1 MNTLPVQEMVSRVAQ
16 AHPEAIAVVQGTRRL
31 SYRTLMRRA
40 ESLAVRLQGLGV
52 SRGDRV
58 VLATTRSPEMVVGM
72 LAVLQ
77 AGAAYIP
84 VDPGYPAERLEFLIG
99 DAGARLVLTEPE
111 VRSGLPGLDC
121 PATDIPHD
129 EDGGEERPVPVPTDG
144 SDLAY
149 CIYTSG
155 STGLP
160 KGVEIPH
167 EGLSN
172 LVAWHRE
179 TYGLTSADRTTQIA
193 GTAFDA
199 SVWEIWP
206 TLTTGAELHLAV
218 EGHSSAAELVEW
230 LTGAGITV
238 SFLPTPLAEL
248 VIAEEWPTGTRLR
261 YLLTGGD
268 RLHRHP
274 PAGLP
279 FTLVNHYGPTE
290 CTVVATAGEVPA
302 GAEDREPSI
311 GWPIRG
317 IKVRLLD
324 DQGSDVP
331 DGTEGELFLS
341 GTGLARGYLNR
352 PELTAERFVTL
363 RPDGCRYYRT
373 GDLAVRNPDGSLR
386 FVGRTDGQ
394 VKLRGFRIEL
404 GEIESTLCAHPQVTG
419 AAAAL
424 REDVPGDPR
433 LAAYPVFRPGA
444 SLSAAEL
451 RSWLAERLPGHLV
464 PTSFTA
470 LDALPLTRNGKVDR
484 SALPAP
490 AQDRDALAG
499 AYVAPAEGVETELA
513 QLWEEV
519 LGVDRVGA
527 LDDFFVLGGNSLSA
541 VRVAGRLRERHAVE
555 LPLIAVFAEPTVRGL
570 AGAVAA
576 APRRDFER
584 PGPRTRDR
592 SGLLP
597 LSPSQRRMW
606 LMNGLDDSGTTYNVP
621 LAFELRGPL
630 DEEALR
636 QTLRAVVERHEAL
649 RTGFVVEAG
658 TLLQVVGAVPEIDL
672 PVVEVGND
680 EEQLR
685 CAERIARHRFDLT
698 TGPLIRFDL
707 LRRGDQ
713 RHVLLAVVHH
723 IAFDGWSLGVFSR
736 DLADC
741 YEAILAGRAPAPPLA
756 VQPADIAE
764 QLQRAADEASEGPHA
779 EYWRSTLKGAPQDL
793 GLPTDFV
800 RPSRPTNLGGRE
812 TIDIGSETLDSL
824 RALCRAEG
832 VTLFMA
838 LAALCQA
845 YLSRITGNEDVV
857 IGSPVAGRNAPG
869 TEPLVGCFINT
880 LPLRTDLTGE
890 PGFRDL
896 LHRVRSVVLGAFEH
910 QDTPFERIVELAAA
924 GRSADQNPVYQVVFA
939 LEDAHRAEFDLGG
952 LSATVT
958 ELDAGTSRADLS
970 FSATPYRNGLRLT
983 AEYRSDLFAP
993 ATVRRTLGTLRTL
1006 LGGVLAEPDRPF
1018 TLLPLLGP
1026 DEYRDQVHTWNDTAR
1041 PFEDGATVHEL
1052 VERRVD
1058 ADPDAVAVVFEDRAA
1073 LTYGE
1078 LDGRANA
1085 LAHRLRALGVGR
1097 ETRVGLCLERSPELV
1112 VAVLAVLKAGG
1123 AYVPLDP
1130 AYPADRLAFML
1141 ADSAAPVVV
1150 TQSAVRKRL
1159 PQTSAAVVQLDTDPV
1174 GDGMPTTRPA
1184 PVSGPEGLAYVIYTS
1199 GSTGRPKGVLI
1210 EHRSVCNFMANVQQM
1225 FGLGPHDRI
1234 LQFASLSFDVSAF
1247 EIFGALTSG
1256 ARICLARQETLL
1268 SVRALSRFMTEQGI
1282 TVMDMP
1288 PAVMKLLPGQ
1298 EFPALRI
1305 AFVGG
1310 EAFSGGLVDDWSV
1323 PGRRFI
1329 NGYGPT
1335 EGTVTV
1341 IAEECGPGAYEGSPP
1356 IGRPM
1361 GNMRAYVLDRRQQLL
1376 PTGIPGEL
1384 WIGGAG
1390 LARGYLGR
1398 PELTEE
1404 RFLADP
1410 FVPDENA
1417 RIYRTGDLVR
1427 LLPDGRLD
1435 FLGRVDDQVKL
1446 RGFRIELGEVEA
1458 VLTEH
1463 PGIFAAAVLL
1473 RQDNPGHPRLVG
1485 YAVPADEA
1493 LTAAELRAHLADR
1506 LPAHMVPDAFVLLE
1520 SLPLSPSGKIDRRS
1534 LPAPAAA
1541 DLTAAR
1547 AIVQPRN
1554 RRERTLAEL
1563 WCELLHVPELGVH
1576 DNFFELGGNSI
1587 AAVQLVWNIDTS
1599 FGVEIPLREV
1609 FDHPTVAALTPRIE
1623 AAMLAAH
1630 AARTSSAVDPKGSAR

>member
-1 MNTLPVQEMVSRVAQ
+1 MNTLPVQELVSRA
-16 AHPEAIAVVQGTRRL
+16 AEARPEAIAVVQGTRRL
-31 SYRTLMRRA
+31 TYRTLVRRA
-40 ESLAVRLQGLGV
+40 ESLALRLQESGV
-52 SRGDRV
+52 SPGDRV

-72 LAVLQ
+72 LAVLR
-77 AGAAYIP
+77 AGAAYVP
-84 VDPGYPAERLEFLIG
+84 VDPGYPAQRLEFLIR

-111 VRSGLPGLDC
+111 VRPALPALDC
-121 PATDIPHD
+121 PALDVPRD
-129 EDGGEERPVPVPTDG
+129 EDGGERRAAPVHTDG

-160 KGVEIPH
+160 KGVEIVH
-167 EGLSN
+167 EGLSH

-179 TYGLTSADRTTQIA
+179 AYGLTPRDRTTQIA

-206 TLTTGAELHLAV
+206 TLAAGAELHLAA
-218 EGHSSAAELVEW
+218 EEHSSAAELVEW

-248 VIAEEWPTGTRLR
+248 VIAEKWPTGTRLR

-302 GAEDREPSI
+302 GDEDREPSI
-311 GWPIRG
+311 GRPIRG
-317 IKVRLLD
+317 IEARLLD
-324 DQGSDVP
+324 DRGADVP
-331 DGTEGELFLS
+331 DGAEGELFLG

-363 RPDGCRYYRT
+363 EPDGSRYYRT
-373 GDLAVRNPDGSLR
+373 GDLAVRDPDGSLR
-386 FVGRTDGQ
+386 FVGRADGQ

-404 GEIESTLCAHPQVTG
+404 GEIESALCAHPRISG
-419 AAAAL
+419 AAVAL

-433 LAAYPVFRPGA
+433 LAAYPVFRPGERPD
-444 SLSAAEL
+444 AAAL

-464 PTSFTA
+464 PASFTP

-490 AQDRDALAG
+490 AAGRDELAG
-499 AYVAPAEGVETELA
+499 AYVAPAEGVEADLA
-513 QLWEEV
+513 RLWQEV

-527 LDDFFVLGGNSLSA
+527 LDDFFLLGGNSLSA
-541 VRVAGRLRERHAVE
+541 ARVTGRLRERLAVE
-555 LPLIAVFAEPTVRGL
+555 LPLTAVFAEPTVRGL

-576 APRRDFER
+576 APRRADAR
-584 PGPRTRDR
+584 PEPATADR
-592 SGLLP
+592 SGPLP

-606 LMNGLDDSGTTYNVP
+606 LMHGLDDSGTTYNVP
-621 LAFELRGPL
+621 LAFELTGPL
-630 DEEALR
+630 DEAALR
-636 QTLRAVVERHEAL
+636 QALRSVVERHEAL
-649 RTGFVVEAG
+649 RTRFVVEGG
-658 TLLQVVGAVPEIDL
+658 TPLQVVGAVPDLDL
-672 PVVEVGND
+672 PVVEVRDDAERLG
-680 EEQLR
+680 R
-685 CAERIARHRFDLT
+685 AERIARHRFDLT
-698 TGPLIRFDL
+698 TGPLIRCEL
-707 LRRGDQ
+707 LRLGEE
-713 RHVLLAVVHH
+713 RHVLLAVLHH
-723 IAFDGWSLGVFSR
+723 IVFDGWSLGVFSR

-741 YEAILAGRAPAPPLA
+741 YEAARAGRAPAPPPA
-756 VQPADIAE
+756 VQPADLAG
-764 QLQRAADEASEGPHA
+764 QLQHAADAAAQGPHA
-779 EYWRSTLKGAPQDL
+779 EYWRGALEGAPQDL
-793 GLPTDFV
+793 ALPTDFV
-800 RPSRPTNLGGRE
+800 RPSRPTNRGGRVSL
-812 TIDIGSETLDSL
+812 DIEPRTLDAL
-824 RALCRAEG
+824 RTLCRAEG

-845 YLSRITGNEDVV
+845 YLSRITGAEDVV
-857 IGSPVAGRNAPG
+857 IGSPVAGRDAPG
-869 TEPLVGCFINT
+869 SEPLVGCFINT
-880 LPLRTDLTGE
+880 LPLRTDLSGE

-896 LHRVRSVVLGAFEH
+896 LHRVRAVVLGAFEH

-939 LEDAHRAEFDLGG
+939 LEDAHRAEFGLGP

-958 ELDAGTSRADLS
+958 ELDAGTARADLS
-970 FSATPYRNGLRLT
+970 FSATPHSGGLRLT
-983 AEYRSDLFAP
+983 AEYRSDLYAP
-993 ATVRRTLGTLRTL
+993 DTVRGTLATIRTL
-1006 LGGVLAEPDRPF
+1006 LDAALTEPDRPF
-1018 TLLPLLGP
+1018 TLLPLLDA
-1026 DEYRDQVHTWNDTAR
+1026 DEYHDQVHTWNDTAR
-1041 PFEDGATVHEL
+1041 PFEDAATVHEL
-1052 VERRVD
+1052 IERRAD
-1058 ADPDAVAVVFEDRAA
+1058 AAPDAVAVVFEDRAA

-1078 LDGRANA
+1078 LDRRANA
-1085 LAHRLRALGVGR
+1085 LAHRLRDLGVGR
-1097 ETRVGLCLERSPELV
+1097 ESRVGLCVERSPELV

-1150 TQSAVRKRL
+1150 TQSAVRGRL
-1159 PQTSAAVVQLDTDPV
+1159 PGTTAAVIELDTDETWTALP
-1174 GDGMPTTRPA
+1174 DTRPE
-1184 PVSGPEGLAYVIYTS
+1184 PLSGPDDLAYVIYTS

-1210 EHRSVCNFMANVQQM
+1210 EHRSVCNFMANVHEM
-1225 FGLGPHDRI
+1225 FGLGPDDRM

-1256 ARICLARQETLL
+1256 ARLCLARQETLL

-1341 IAEECGPGAYEGSPP
+1341 IAEECRPGAYEGSPP

-1361 GNMRAYVLDRRQQLL
+1361 GNMRAYVLDRRRQLL
-1376 PTGIPGEL
+1376 PTGTPGEL

-1404 RFLADP
+1404 RFKPDP
-1410 FVPDENA
+1410 FLPDPDA

-1446 RGFRIELGEVEA
+1446 RGFRIELGEVET
-1458 VLTEH
+1458 VLAEH
-1463 PGIFAAAVLL
+1463 PGVRAAAVLL
-1473 RQDNPGHPRLVG
+1473 REDNPGHPRLVG
-1485 YAVPADEA
+1485 YAVAADDA

-1520 SLPLSPSGKIDRRS
+1520 ALPLSPSGKIDRRS

-1547 AIVQPRN
+1547 AVVKPRN

-1563 WCELLHVPELGVH
+1563 WCALLHVPELGVH

-1587 AAVQLVWNIDTS
+1587 AAVQLVWDIHKS
-1599 FGVEIPLREV
+1599 FGVELALREV
-1609 FDHPTVAALTPRIE
+1609 FDHPTVASLTPRIE

-1630 AARTSSAVDPKGSAR
+1630 AARASLAVDPKGSAR

>member
-1 MNTLPVQEMVSRVAQ
+1 MNTLPVQQLVSRVAE
-16 AHPEAIAVVQGTRRL
+16 ARPEAIAVVQGARRL
-31 SYRTLMRRA
+31 SYRTLVRRA
-40 ESLAVRLQGLGV
+40 ESLAVRLQKLGV

-72 LAVLQ
+72 LAVLR

-84 VDPGYPAERLEFLIG
+84 VDPGYPAKRLEFLIG

-111 VRSGLPGLDC
+111 VRPGLPGLDC
-121 PATDIPHD
+121 PAVDIPRED
-129 EDGGEERPVPVPTDG
+129 DGGQERPVPAAADG
-144 SDLAY
+144 SDVAY

-179 TYGLTSADRTTQIA
+179 TYGLTPADRTTQIA

-206 TLTTGAELHLAV
+206 TLTTGAELHLAT

-248 VIAEEWPTGTRLR
+248 VLAEDWPAGTRLR

-302 GAEDREPSI
+302 GAEGREPSI
-311 GWPIRG
+311 GRPIRG
-317 IKVRLLD
+317 IEARLLD

-331 DGTEGELFLS
+331 DGTEGELYLS
-341 GTGLARGYLNR
+341 GAGLARGYLNR

-363 RPDGCRYYRT
+363 GPDGTRYYRT

-386 FVGRTDGQ
+386 FVGRADGQ

-404 GEIESTLCAHPQVTG
+404 GEIESTLCTHPRITG

-424 REDVPGDPR
+424 REDVPGDAR
-433 LAAYPVFRPGA
+433 LAAYPVFRPGT

-499 AYVAPAEGVETELA
+499 AYVAPAEGVEAELA
-513 QLWEEV
+513 KLWQEV

-541 VRVAGRLRERHAVE
+541 VRVTGRLREHYAVD
-555 LPLIAVFAEPTVRGL
+555 LPLTAVFAEPTVRGL
-570 AGAVAA
+570 ARAVAA
-576 APRRDFER
+576 APRQDAER
-584 PGPRTRDR
+584 RQPRTPDR
-592 SGLLP
+592 SRPLP

-621 LAFELRGPL
+621 LAFDLRGPL
-630 DEEALR
+630 DEGALR
-636 QTLRAVVERHEAL
+636 QALRAVVERHEAL

-658 TLLQVVGAVPEIDL
+658 TPLQVVGAVPEIDC

-685 CAERIARHRFDLT
+685 RAERIARHRFDLT
-698 TGPLIRFDL
+698 TGPLIRCEL
-707 LRRGDQ
+707 LRRGAR

-723 IAFDGWSLGVFSR
+723 IVFDGWSLGVFSR

-741 YEAILAGRAPAPPLA
+741 YEAALAGRAPAPPLA
-756 VQPADIAE
+756 VQPADITE

-779 EYWRSTLKGAPQDL
+779 EYWRSTLEGAPQDL

-800 RPSRPTNLGGRE
+800 RPSRPTNRGGRE
-812 TIDIGSETLDSL
+812 SVDIGPEALGSL

-832 VTLFMA
+832 VTLFMG

-857 IGSPVAGRNAPG
+857 IGSPVAGRNASG
-869 TEPLVGCFINT
+869 SEPLVGCFINT
-880 LPLRTDLTGE
+880 LPLRTDLSGE

-896 LHRVRSVVLGAFEH
+896 LHRVRHVVLGAFEH

-924 GRSADQNPVYQVVFA
+924 GHSADQNPVYQVVFA
-939 LEDAHRAEFDLGG
+939 LEDAHRAEFGFGG

-958 ELDAGTSRADLS
+958 ELDAGTARADLS
-970 FSATPYRNGLRLT
+970 FSATPYGNGLRLT

-993 ATVRRTLGTLRTL
+993 ATVRRTLATLGTLL
-1006 LGGVLAEPDRPF
+1006 DGALAEPDRPF

-1041 PFEDGATVHEL
+1041 PFEDTATVHEL

-1078 LDGRANA
+1078 LDRRANA

-1097 ETRVGLCLERSPELV
+1097 ETLVGLCVERSPDLV

-1150 TQSAVRKRL
+1150 TQSAVRERL
-1159 PQTSAAVVQLDTDPV
+1159 PQTSAAVVELDTDTAV
-1174 GDGMPTTRPA
+1174 DKMPATRPA
-1184 PVSGPEGLAYVIYTS
+1184 PVSGPAGLAYVIYTS

-1234 LQFASLSFDVSAF
+1234 LQFASLSFDVSTF

-1256 ARICLARQETLL
+1256 ARLCLARQETLL

-1298 EFPALRI
+1298 EFPALRV

-1376 PTGIPGEL
+1376 PTGVPGEL

-1398 PELTEE
+1398 PELTGE
-1404 RFLADP
+1404 RFLPDP
-1410 FVPDENA
+1410 FLADEDA

-1463 PGIFAAAVLL
+1463 PGISSAAVLL
-1473 RQDNPGHPRLVG
+1473 REDKPGHPRLVG
-1485 YAVPADEA
+1485 YAVPADGA

-1547 AIVQPRN
+1547 AVVQPRN

-1563 WCELLHVPELGVH
+1563 WCKLLQVPELGIH

-1587 AAVQLVWNIDTS
+1587 AAVQLVWDIHNS
-1599 FGVEIPLREV
+1599 FGVELRLREV
-1609 FDHPTVAALTPRIE
+1609 FDHPTVASLTPRIE
-1623 AAMLAAH
+1623 AAMLAEH
-1630 AARTSSAVDPKGSAR
+1630 AARASSAVDPKGSVR